1 MRQNRRF
8 ERERFRFAVQRVKA
22 EVREAQDR
30 RGRPGPGERRPP
42 GQPGER
48 HGRERQREQRACVP
62 LALQRERRGGQ
73 HNGQHARGERHVPRG
88 AAEESGRAA
97 VCPAEGHRAD
107 REQQRFDRDDE
118 PPAVGL
124 VRGQPPE
131 RPQCT
136 GQRDP
141 QPAVRDGP
149 ELPPRVAREQPDRE
163 RRVRECGRR
172 GMVDAVP
179 THHEQARRARRE
191 RAERVARGLPRRAPR
206 EHFGDQSERERE
218 ARQHRATF
226 GRIEHPAEPVV
237 RADFHRYGPIPDDPV
252 EAEDRGER
260 EQRDRAGLHPRQP
273 LAERDVGKER
283 AGRGGHEQHRQRFRP
298 RERETNRHAHEAAQ
312 RDRRA
317 DGSQA
322 DGRCRAAQ
330 HQHAGFHHRH
340 GGQCQRKG
348 ERVQPRR
355 DLILRAN
362 EVQPPRREERER
374 GQSDEHQERGP
385 ALLSNRFFA
394 PTGVIPRQPAE
405 RGGTG
410 DHEAQEREPRGG
422 RRGREQLRA
431 RRADDGQRQQPA
443 AVDGAGQVFGA
454 DQVAPAG
461 AHHAHERRHRR
472 EFHRDIERARRAL
485 RERVGEE

>member
-1 MRQNRRF
+1 M
-8 ERERFRFAVQRVKA
+8 
-22 EVREAQDR
+22 EA
-30 RGRPGPGERRPP
+30 
-42 GQPGER
+42 
-48 HGRERQREQRACVP
+48 
-62 LALQRERRGGQ
+62 
-73 HNGQHARGERHVPRG
+73 
-88 AAEESGRAA
+88 
-97 VCPAEGHRAD
+97 
-107 REQQRFDRDDE
+107 DD
-118 PPAVGL
+118 G
-124 VRGQPPE
+124 
-131 RPQCT
+131 
-136 GQRDP
+136 
-141 QPAVRDGP
+141 
-149 ELPPRVAREQPDRE
+149 
-163 RRVRECGRR
+163 
-172 GMVDAVP
+172 
-179 THHEQARRARRE
+179 
-191 RAERVARGLPRRAPR
+191 
-206 EHFGDQSERERE
+206 
-218 ARQHRATF
+218 
-226 GRIEHPAEPVV
+226 
-237 RADFHRYGPIPDDPV
+237 
-252 EAEDRGER
+252 GER
-260 EQRDRAGLHPRQP
+260 EQRKRAGLHPRQP
-273 LAERDVGKER
+273 LAERDVGEER

-298 RERETNRHAHEAAQ
+298 RERETNRHAHEADQ

-322 DGRCRAAQ
+322 DGRCRPAQ

-348 ERVQPRR
+348 ERVQSRR

-443 AVDGAGQVFGA
+443 AVDGTGQVFGA

-472 EFHRDIERARRAL
+472 EFHRDIERALRAL
-485 RERVGEE
+485 RERVGEEQERERGEEQRDDEHPAAGAGELPPVQRVLAGTEQGERDRGREHEPEIRDRFERLPQGDNKGD